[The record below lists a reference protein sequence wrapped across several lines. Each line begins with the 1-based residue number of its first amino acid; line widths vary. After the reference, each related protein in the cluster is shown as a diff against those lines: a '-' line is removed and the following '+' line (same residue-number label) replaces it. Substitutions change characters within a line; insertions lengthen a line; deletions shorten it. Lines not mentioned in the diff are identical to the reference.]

1 MELVELWLP
10 RVILDNSPVLR
21 QRPEI
26 KGPRH
31 ERIDDERRLRR
42 CWRELFEVAE
52 EQQMAGSQ
60 LIRPVLLA
68 TLRDD
73 GQDIADRLPRWRN
86 IRADAHQLANANG
99 DSAS

>member
-60 LIRPVLLA
+60 LIWPVLLA
-68 TLRDD
+68 TLGDD
-73 GQDIADRLPRWRN
+73 GQHITDRLPRWRN
-86 IRADAHQLANANG
+86 ICADAHQLANAKG
-99 DSAS
+99 DRAS